1 MSIQTTDRI
10 SPEVPL
16 QIITPELV
24 RASIKRARKSL
35 EDAAKEIIWQIEREA
50 WVTLGYSSWGAMRE
64 HEYGG
69 AAFMVPSKSRPEI
82 VARIRAA
89 GLTQKEIADTAG
101 VNQATIARDLAKS
114 DYANAYSEPVTNS
127 RGQQRP
133 ASYNRADTHEDI
145 IDAEI
150 VEEDEPVNYETGEI
164 LTEKETDPATA
175 EPATP
180 VTCPT
185 CHGTGKVTP

>member
-1 MSIQTTDRI
+1 MSAQTVDRI

-24 RASIKRARKSL
+24 RKSIKKAIKHL
-35 EDAAKEIIWQIEREA
+35 DQAAEQIIWQIEREA
-50 WVTLGYSSWGAMRE
+50 WVTLGYRSWNEMRE
-64 HEYGG
+64 AEYGG
-69 AAFMVPSKSRPEI
+69 IAFMVPGKQRPEI
-82 VARIRAA
+82 VARIKAIEVGRTVRGKAKH
-89 GLTQKEIADTAG
+89 LTDQEIADTLG
-101 VNQATIARDLAKS
+101 VSRSRVQNDLNGNNKKS
-114 DYANAYSEPVTNS
+114 SS
-127 RGQQRP
+127 GQFV
-133 ASYNRADTHEDI
+133 DTHEDI

-150 VEEDEPVNYETGEI
+150 IEEDEPVNYETGEI
-164 LTEKETDPATA
+164 IAQKETDPATA

>member
-1 MSIQTTDRI
+1 MSVQTADRI

-24 RASIKRARKSL
+24 RKSIKRARKSL

-69 AAFMVPSKSRPEI
+69 AAFVVPGKNRPEI
-82 VARIRAA
+82 VERIKAIEIGRTARGNAKH
-89 GLTQKEIADTAG
+89 LTNKEIAMTVG
-101 VNQATIARDLAKS
+101 ISETQVREDLHGYKNVEKDAFVES
-114 DYANAYSEPVTNS
+114 HD
-127 RGQQRP
+127 
-133 ASYNRADTHEDI
+133 DI

-164 LTEKETDPATA
+164 IDQKETDPTIA
-175 EPATP
+175 ESATP
-180 VTCPT
+180 VACPT

>member
-24 RASIKRARKSL
+24 RASVKRAKKSL
-35 EDAAKEIIWQIEREA
+35 EHAAELIIWQIEREA
-50 WVTLGYSSWGAMRE
+50 WVTLGYRSWNEMRE
-64 HEYGG
+64 AEYGG
-69 AAFMVPSKSRPEI
+69 IGFMVPGKNRPEL
-82 VARIRAA
+82 VARIKAIEVGRTVRGNAKH
-89 GLTQKEIADTAG
+89 LTNKEIA
-101 VNQATIARDLAKS
+101 ATVGISETQVREDLHGYKNVEKDAFAES
-114 DYANAYSEPVTNS
+114 N
-127 RGQQRP
+127 
-133 ASYNRADTHEDI
+133 EDI

-164 LTEKETDPATA
+164 IAQKETDPATA
-175 EPATP
+175 ESATP
-180 VTCPT
+180 VACPT

>member
-1 MSIQTTDRI
+1 MSVQIADRI

-50 WVTLGYSSWGAMRE
+50 WVTLGYSSWSAMRE

-101 VNQATIARDLAKS
+101 VNQSTVARDLRSS

-133 ASYNRADTHEDI
+133 ATYARTEPDI

-150 VEEDEPVNYETGEI
+150 VEDDPVNYETGEI
-164 LTEKETDPATA
+164 LTPKETGPATA
-175 EPATP
+175 EPATS
-180 VTCPT
+180 VACPT

>member
-1 MSIQTTDRI
+1 MSVQIADRI

-50 WVTLGYSSWGAMRE
+50 WVTLGYSSWSAMRE

-82 VARIRAA
+82 VARIKAIEVGRTTR
-89 GLTQKEIADTAG
+89 GDSKHLTNQEIANTVG
-101 VNQATIARDLAKS
+101 VSEVQVRRDLAPDKTDQMSGFVESS
-114 DYANAYSEPVTNS
+114 D
-127 RGQQRP
+127 
-133 ASYNRADTHEDI
+133 DI

-150 VEEDEPVNYETGEI
+150 IEDDESVNYETGEI
-164 LTEKETDPATA
+164 LTPKATGPATA

-180 VTCPT
+180 VACPT